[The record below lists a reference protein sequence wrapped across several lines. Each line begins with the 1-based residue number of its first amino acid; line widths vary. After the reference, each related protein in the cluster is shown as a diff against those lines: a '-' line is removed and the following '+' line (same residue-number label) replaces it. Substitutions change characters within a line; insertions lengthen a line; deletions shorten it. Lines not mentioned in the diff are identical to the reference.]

1 MKKDKEGTL
10 WMWTG
15 DEGIMDEDGYL
26 RSKLSESHSLARSPV
41 SSCWKDK
48 GLFGLHSNNND

>member
-26 RSKLSESHSLARSPV
+26 RSKLSEITFLGSLTSI
-41 SSCWKDK
+41 
-48 GLFGLHSNNND
+48 